1 MQMPWKIADFG
12 KSFYSTGNNRKQE
25 KQRIRHLSFFNE
37 DNFFLETHVDEV
49 NGNTKNIS
57 LKQLASEVFIGSP
70 QKKLYSQKAAVV
82 LLSAPQFS
90 QVDSE
95 KAQESLS

>member
-1 MQMPWKIADFG
+1 M
-12 KSFYSTGNNRKQE
+12 
-25 KQRIRHLSFFNE
+25 
-37 DNFFLETHVDEV
+37 ETHVDEV
-49 NGNTKNIS
+49 NGNIKNIS

-70 QKKLYSQKAAVV
+70 QKNLYSQKATVV